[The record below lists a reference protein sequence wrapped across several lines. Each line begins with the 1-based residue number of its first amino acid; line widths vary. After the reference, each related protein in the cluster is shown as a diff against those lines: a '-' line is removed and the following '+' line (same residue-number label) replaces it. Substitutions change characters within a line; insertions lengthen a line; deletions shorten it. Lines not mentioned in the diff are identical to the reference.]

1 MAIQSRRIEPHWNY
15 LLALDG
21 DLVALSRYIEF
32 DEKNFTCFSIE
43 LARVL
48 LAASAEAD
56 VVCKQLCREGNRSS
70 CAEDINAYRNELA
83 QRIPGIAKLK
93 VHIPR
98 FGLTLHPWDEW
109 NKVNGV
115 PLWWT
120 AHNKVKH
127 ERHTHY
133 EGANLKNAL
142 NAVSGLF
149 LLVLFLYKEKAQRG
163 ELVPNPQ
170 LLRLEAERLGGTAIG
185 GQEVGIAY
193 ELREA
198 E

>member
-1 MAIQSRRIEPHWNY
+1 
-15 LLALDG
+15 
-21 DLVALSRYIEF
+21 
-32 DEKNFTCFSIE
+32 
-43 LARVL
+43 VL
-48 LAASAEAD
+48 LAAAAEAD
-56 VVCKQLCREGNRSS
+56 VVCKQLCRKENPSSRARS
-70 CAEDINAYRNELA
+70 INTYRNELA
-83 QRIPGIAKLK
+83 QPIPGITRLK
-93 VHIPR
+93 VQIPR

-109 NKVNGV
+109 NKANGV

-127 ERHTHY
+127 ERHAHY
-133 EGANLKNAL
+133 EGANLKNTL

-149 LLVLFLYKEKAQRG
+149 VLVLFLYKEKAQRG

-185 GQEVGIAY
+185 GQEVGITY